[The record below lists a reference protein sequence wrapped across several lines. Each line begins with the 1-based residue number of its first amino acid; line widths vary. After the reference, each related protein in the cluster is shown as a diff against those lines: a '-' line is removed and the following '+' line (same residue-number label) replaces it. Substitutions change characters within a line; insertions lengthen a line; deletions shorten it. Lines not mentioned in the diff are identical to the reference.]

1 MKRESMKRGGEKMIN
16 RFDHIGIAVKNLDE
30 AIDLYKKLGFEL
42 KEIEEVAEQKVRVAM
57 LPVGESKIE
66 LLEATSED
74 SAIAKFI
81 EKRGEGIHHLAV
93 NVEDIEKALENAK
106 SNGLK
111 LIDEKPRIGAGGKK
125 VAFVHPKSTK
135 GVLLEFVEG

>member
-1 MKRESMKRGGEKMIN
+1 MFKKI
-16 RFDHIGIAVKNLDE
+16 DHIGIAVSNLNE
-30 AIDLYKKLGFEL
+30 AMELYKKLGFEV
-42 KEIEEVAEQKVRVAM
+42 KEIEEVAEQKVKVAM

-81 EKRGEGIHHLAV
+81 EKRGEGIHHIAV
-93 NVEDIEKALENAK
+93 NVDDIEKALENAK
-106 SNGLK
+106 NEGLK

-125 VAFVHPKSTK
+125 VAFIHPKSTK

>member
-1 MKRESMKRGGEKMIN
+1 MI
-16 RFDHIGIAVKNLDE
+16 RKIDHVGIAVKSLDE
-30 AIDLYKKLGFEL
+30 ATKTYEALGFEVE
-42 KEIEEVAEQKVRVAM
+42 EIEEVAEQKVKVAM
-57 LPVGESKIE
+57 LPVGESRIE

-81 EKRGEGIHHLAV
+81 SSRGEGIHHIAI
-93 NVEDIEKALENAK
+93 NVENIEEALKKAKDA
-106 SNGLK
+106 GLR

-125 VAFVHPKSTK
+125 VAFVHPKSTH

>member
-1 MKRESMKRGGEKMIN
+1 MVMKI
-16 RFDHIGIAVKNLDE
+16 DHIGIAVKSLDE
-30 AIDLYKKLGFEL
+30 AMKTYEALGFEVE
-42 KEIEEVAEQKVRVAM
+42 EIEEVAEQRVKVAM
-57 LPVGESKIE
+57 LPVGESRIE

-81 EKRGEGIHHLAV
+81 SSRGEGIHHIAI
-93 NVEDIEKALENAK
+93 NVENIEEALKRAK
-106 SNGLK
+106 DAGLK

-125 VAFVHPKSTK
+125 VAFIHPKSTH

>member
-1 MKRESMKRGGEKMIN
+1 MFKKV
-16 RFDHIGIAVKNLDE
+16 DHIGVAVNNLDE
-30 AIDLYKKLGFEL
+30 AVELYKKLGFEV

-81 EKRGEGIHHLAV
+81 EKRGEGIHHIAV
-93 NVEDIEKALENAK
+93 NVENIEKALENAK
-106 SNGLK
+106 NEGLK

-125 VAFVHPKSTK
+125 VAFIHPKSTK

>member
-1 MKRESMKRGGEKMIN
+1 MIN
-16 RFDHIGIAVKNLDE
+16 KIDHIGIAVKNLDE
-30 AIDLYKKLGFEL
+30 AIDLYKKLGFEI
-42 KEIEEVAEQKVRVAM
+42 KEIEEVPEQKVKVAM

-74 SAIAKFI
+74 SPIAKFI
-81 EKRGEGIHHLAV
+81 EKRGEGVHHIAI
-93 NVEDIEKALENAK
+93 NVSDIEKALQNAK
-106 SNGLK
+106 ENGLQ

-125 VAFVHPKSTK
+125 VAFIHPKSTK

>member
-1 MKRESMKRGGEKMIN
+1 MSLIKKI
-16 RFDHIGIAVKNLDE
+16 DHIGIAVKNLDE
-30 AIDLYKKLGFEL
+30 AVEIYKKLGFEL
-42 KEIEEVAEQKVRVAM
+42 KEIEEVAEQKVKVAM
-57 LPVGESKIE
+57 LPAGESKIE

-74 SAIAKFI
+74 SAIAKFL
-81 EKRGEGIHHLAV
+81 EKRGEGIHHIAV
-93 NVEDIEKALENAK
+93 GVEDIEKALENAK
-106 SNGLK
+106 NNGLQ

>member
-1 MKRESMKRGGEKMIN
+1 MMKKV
-16 RFDHIGIAVKNLDE
+16 DHIGIAVKSLDE
-30 AIDLYKKLGFEL
+30 AVELYRKLGFEV
-42 KEIEEVAEQKVRVAM
+42 KEIEEVAEQKVKVAM

-66 LLEATSED
+66 LLEATSPD

-81 EKRGEGIHHLAV
+81 EKRGEGIHHIAV
-93 NVEDIEKALENAK
+93 NVENIEQALENAK
-106 SNGLK
+106 KNGLQ

-125 VAFVHPKSTK
+125 VAFIHPKSTK

>member
-1 MKRESMKRGGEKMIN
+1 MMKKI
-16 RFDHIGIAVKNLDE
+16 DHIGIAVKSLDE
-30 AIDLYKKLGFEL
+30 AVELYRKLGFEV

-66 LLEATSED
+66 LLEATSPD

-81 EKRGEGIHHLAV
+81 EKRGEGIHHIAV
-93 NVEDIEKALENAK
+93 NVENIEQALENAK
-106 SNGLK
+106 NNGLQ

-125 VAFVHPKSTK
+125 VAFIHPKSTK

>member
-1 MKRESMKRGGEKMIN
+1 VVKMFKKI
-16 RFDHIGIAVKNLDE
+16 DHIGIAVGNLDE
-30 AIDLYKKLGFEL
+30 AVELYKKLGFEV
-42 KEIEEVAEQKVRVAM
+42 KEIEEVAEQKVKVAM

-66 LLEATSED
+66 LLEATSDD
-74 SAIAKFI
+74 SAISKFI
-81 EKRGEGIHHLAV
+81 EKRGEGIHHIAV
-93 NVEDIEKALENAK
+93 NVENIEKALENAK
-106 SNGLK
+106 NEGVK

>member
-1 MKRESMKRGGEKMIN
+1 MIKK
-16 RFDHIGIAVKNLDE
+16 FDHIGIAVKNLDE
-30 AIDLYKKLGFEL
+30 AVDLYKKLGFEL

-66 LLEATSED
+66 LLEATSDD
-74 SAIAKFI
+74 SAVAKFI
-81 EKRGEGIHHLAV
+81 EKRGEGIHHIAV

-106 SNGLK
+106 ANGLT

>member
-1 MKRESMKRGGEKMIN
+1 LIRKI
-16 RFDHIGIAVKNLDE
+16 DHVGVAVKSLEE
-30 AIDLYKKLGFEL
+30 AVKTYEALGFEVE
-42 KEIEEVAEQKVRVAM
+42 EIEEVAEQKVRVAM
-57 LPVGESKIE
+57 LPAGESRVE

-81 EKRGEGIHHLAV
+81 SSRGEGIHHIAI
-93 NVEDIEKALENAK
+93 NVENIEEALNKAKEA
-106 SNGLK
+106 GLR

-125 VAFVHPKSTK
+125 VAFVHPKSTH

>member
-1 MKRESMKRGGEKMIN
+1 MKI
-16 RFDHIGIAVKNLDE
+16 DHIGIAVRNLEE
-30 AIDLYKKLGFEL
+30 AIRTFESLGF
-42 KEIEEVAEQKVRVAM
+42 KVKGIEEVKEQKVKVAM

-66 LLEATSED
+66 LLEATAED

-81 EKRGEGIHHLAV
+81 ANRGEGIHHIAI
-93 NVEDIEKALENAK
+93 NVENIEKSLENAR
-106 SNGLK
+106 SAGIK

-125 VAFVHPKSTK
+125 VAFLHPKSVH